1 MCHCCL
7 GYVYTRRR
15 LGVLGIRTYLLRL
28 LNSRGPGFQ
37 PQLRQLS
44 KLDTIRESPGD
55 SPVAAQCPLL
65 RTFLTCKLEVRKK
78 QAAHCSVASVAL
90 ARRATVRGEAL
101 GSLSLHRELV
111 LAATFCAGF
120 CGVLGGR
127 RAALGAP

>member
-15 LGVLGIRTYLLRL
+15 LGDL

-37 PQLRQLS
+37 SQLRQLE
-44 KLDTIRESPGD
+44 TIRESLQVTRRWQH
-55 SPVAAQCPLL
+55 SVCPS
-65 RTFLTCKLEVRKK
+65 KLEVRKK